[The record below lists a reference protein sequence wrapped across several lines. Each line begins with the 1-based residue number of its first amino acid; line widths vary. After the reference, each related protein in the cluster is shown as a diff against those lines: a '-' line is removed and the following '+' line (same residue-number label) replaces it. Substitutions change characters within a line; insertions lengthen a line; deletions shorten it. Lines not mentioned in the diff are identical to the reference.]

1 MLGGVVCG
9 PDPPRSGSEAWLDV
23 CSCPISAFLASC
35 CVTSV
40 SDGEKK
46 QLSHHLQKP
55 PRFLIQTPAWNEI
68 SELWEG
74 VEGGKKGGVGFP
86 LSSVPPGPQPSALT
100 STEQFGYRPQRGLQQ
115 RVQALQFPQ
124 STENLRPGACQEN
137 RSSWWPRQDG
147 APGLMCT
154 RWHPS
159 QFAKRPLPARS
170 ASTL

>member
-124 STENLRPGACQEN
+124 SNLEKLEHISKNRKPETWSVPREQVQLVATPGWSPRP
-137 RSSWWPRQDG
+137 
-147 APGLMCT
+147 
-154 RWHPS
+154 HVH
-159 QFAKRPLPARS
+159 
-170 ASTL
+170 